1 MNTSVLVIL
10 GTRPEAIKL
19 APVIRRLKDSIGPQ
33 GPVRVCSTGQ
43 HQEMLEPVLELF
55 RIKPDIQLDVMRPD
69 QKLPDLA
76 SRLLDR
82 LRRVFEESRPRLV
95 LVQGDTTTAFIGAL
109 CAFYDQVPVGHV
121 EAGLRTRDLER
132 PFPEEL
138 NRQIV
143 SRIARY
149 HFAPTESARR
159 NLLEE
164 GIPADQIWVTGN
176 TVIDALLETAAMP
189 CQFAQPLSGI
199 LAAGRRL
206 ILVTAHRRESFGGP
220 FRQICRALLEIARRH
235 PECDLI
241 YPVHLNPNVRKDARQ
256 FLERVPNI
264 HLIPPLDYLPFV
276 HLMNRSHLILTDSGG
291 IQEEAPS
298 LGKPVLVLRER
309 TERPEAVEAGTVRIV
324 GFEEARIVGETE
336 RLLQD
341 AAHYE
346 SMSRAINPYGDGHA
360 SERIVPVVLS
370 ALREEHPDP
379 EPAEAP

>member
-1 MNTSVLVIL
+1 MIL

-19 APVIRRLKDSIGPQ
+19 APVIRRLKDSIGSHD
-33 GPVRVCSTGQ
+33 PVRVCSTGQ

-55 RIKPDIQLDVMRPD
+55 RIEPDIHLDVMRPD
-69 QKLPDLA
+69 QGLSDLA

-82 LRRVFEESRPRLV
+82 LRPVFEETRPRFV

-109 CAFYDQVPVGHV
+109 TAFYSRVPVGHV
-121 EAGLRTRDLER
+121 EAGLRTRDLTR

-143 SRIARY
+143 SRIASC

-159 NLLEE
+159 NLLGE
-164 GIPADQIWVTGN
+164 GVPPETIWVTGN

-189 CQFAQPLSGI
+189 FSFGAPLSGI
-199 LAAGRRL
+199 LESGRPF
-206 ILVTAHRRESFGGP
+206 ILVTAHRRESFGKP
-220 FRQICRALLEIARRH
+220 FRQICRALLEIASRH

-241 YPVHLNPNVRKDARQ
+241 YPVHLNPNIRRDALQ
-256 FLERVPNI
+256 FLERVSNI

-298 LGKPVLVLRER
+298 LGKPVLVLREA
-309 TERPEAVEAGTVRIV
+309 TERPEAVEAGTVRVV
-324 GFEEARIVGETE
+324 GFAQTRIVEETD
-336 RLLQD
+336 RLLRD
-341 AAHYE
+341 RAHYD

-370 ALREEHPDP
+370 ALRQTKPGL